1 MEGFYICKPVRQFK
15 TQQLQNHVP
24 PHNFFTLPISN
35 GFPNLLKRSRTALTY
50 KEGIWANL
58 KSTLRCVWFLGDVV
72 FGLRQNGYEISRKNL
87 IKVFANKRMHLV
99 NECEDEC
106 YKSIINKLSDA

>member
-1 MEGFYICKPVRQFK
+1 MGESEKY
-15 TQQLQNHVP
+15 
-24 PHNFFTLPISN
+24 
-35 GFPNLLKRSRTALTY
+35 A
-50 KEGIWANL
+50 EM
-58 KSTLRCVWFLGDVV
+58 CVILGDVV

-87 IKVFANKRMHLV
+87 IKVFANKCMHLV